1 MSVIAGVM
9 RFLGIAWLM
18 VAVAAAAS
26 LVSAQET
33 TLAQASVR
41 SQLLDDSGRLI
52 LDWGRTPA
60 PAITIDLSDT
70 LMVLRFDRPV
80 ALDTAA
86 LRTNLKAYFR
96 SAELAADGMSLALP
110 LKKPVTYRSR
120 REDGRFTLDLGLP
133 SEMVFDND
141 RGAPASAAAPS
152 PAQAPV
158 PAAPPA
164 QASAEAP
171 LPPEMFVAKPF
182 VPDAASAPQVTPQT
196 PPEPAGD
203 GVLRL
208 RAGEHGTYS
217 RLALD
222 WPDVAFTTRQA
233 GDRLEVTFDRSAQVD
248 LGGIASRVQQRLV
261 DISAGNDAAGN
272 LVLRLQLKPNVAASS
287 FRNGATIV
295 VDLSDATATAAA
307 EAAPA
312 APAVPAEMTPAVD
325 VAPAEEAVPEA
336 KVAEVPATPPA
347 AAVSEGAGSPP
358 IPVPAL
364 ETAPPSGNA
373 TGAPT
378 LPAAEIATPVVVTK
392 EPAVTPS
399 GQPPA
404 PVAIAASATPADGG
418 VILAFTFPAPTGLAL
433 FKRGEALWLVF
444 DRPGPVDLATLV
456 RAAPVLTGLGRVET
470 PYATALRLPDTARL
484 GGSNM
489 GAAIGG
495 DGRNWQISL
504 GTNRSLRPTSGMEQR
519 RESLANGGV
528 SLLFEIATPGTAL
541 ELADPEAGDRV
552 AVVPVGKA
560 GMGLAEAA
568 AWPDFRLLASFQG
581 VAVVPISERTRVE
594 SLPNGV
600 VVTTRG
606 DVVPQLV
613 AETVPPPLD
622 PADEPLPADGAA
634 PPAELVI
641 APVKGLFDLP
651 AWRRGG
657 EATFV
662 ADEAALRESVKNAS
676 AGQKPDATLA
686 LAEFQFAHARY
697 AEALEALA
705 ELDGADLQDTPLVS
719 TLRGAA
725 NALMDRREE
734 ALADLD
740 RPALANVPEAELF
753 RGYLAARNGDWSDAA
768 AAFGGPLPDID
779 DYAKPTR
786 MMLRRA
792 AAEAQVTEGDPLTA
806 QTFLDSMRIDAPDA
820 EDQAYHD
827 YLSGHQQMRMGDK
840 EAAMTAWRKLADSP
854 VPEVRA
860 RSQFDLAELELDEG
874 LIDQKQAAAALEALR
889 FVWRGTDFEFTLLRR
904 LGEHYIASDQ
914 PRRGL
919 TTLRQAATNFPSHPE
934 AKAATDA
941 MAETFR
947 DLYLGNAADRLSPL
961 MAVALYD
968 EFRELTPSGAEGDR
982 MITVLAD
989 RLVKVDLLDSAGQ
1002 LLENQVTKRL
1012 SGLDKAKAGTRW
1024 AAVALLDGKPDL
1036 ALTAI
1041 KESELPEMPP
1051 ELVAQRRRLQGRAL
1065 FEVGDTLQGL
1075 AMIRDDNS
1083 LDGLWLKADLQ
1094 WRLREWPAAAAALD
1108 RLIAAEAARLQLD
1121 FPAPLSSEDVA
1132 EDPALALTIDVDQGA
1147 QAAERDRKFTESLAP
1162 LILNQATALSLAND
1176 RAGLRRL
1183 GRAHGTQMAKGPYA
1197 TAFATLTAPSSSLAD
1212 SISAAMDSVDQLGA
1226 FVEDY
1231 RTRLRAASLS
1241 SPAEPSL

>member
-33 TLAQASVR
+33 PLAQASVR

-80 ALDTAA
+80 TLDTAA

-96 SAELAADGMSLALP
+96 SAELATDGMSLALS

-152 PAQAPV
+152 PVPTSTPV
-158 PAAPPA
+158 PAPPPA
-164 QASAEAP
+164 QASADAP

-182 VPDAASAPQVTPQT
+182 VPDAANAPQTTLQT
-196 PPEPAGD
+196 PSESAGD

-233 GDRLEVTFDRSAQVD
+233 GDRVEVTFDQSAQVD

-272 LVLRLQLKPNVAASS
+272 LVLRLQLKPNVAARSY
-287 FRNGATIV
+287 RNGATIV
-295 VDLSDATATAAA
+295 MDLSDATAAAAA
-307 EAAPA
+307 EAAPT
-312 APAVPAEMTPAVD
+312 VPAEVTPAV
-325 VAPAEEAVPEA
+325 EASPPESAAPEA
-336 KVAEVPATPPA
+336 TVAEAPATPPP
-347 AAVSEGAGSPP
+347 AVVAEETGSSP

-378 LPAAEIATPVVVTK
+378 LPAAEIAMPVVVTK

-418 VILAFTFPAPTGLAL
+418 VILAFAFPAPTGLAL

-456 RAAPVLTGLGRVET
+456 RAAPVLTGLDRVET

-504 GTNRSLRPTSGMEQR
+504 GPNRSLRPTSGMEQR

-528 SLLFEIATPGTAL
+528 SLLFEMAAPGTAL
-541 ELADPEAGDRV
+541 ELTDPEGGDRV

-606 DVVPQLV
+606 DVMPQLV

-686 LAEFQFAHARY
+686 LAEFLFAHARY

-725 NALMDRREE
+725 NALMDRQEE

-753 RGYLAARNGDWSDAA
+753 RGYLAARNGNWGDAA

-786 MMLRRA
+786 MVLRRA
-792 AAEAQVTEGDPLTA
+792 AAEALVTEGDPLTA
-806 QTFLDSMRIDAPDA
+806 QTYLDSMRIDAPDA
-820 EDQAYHD
+820 ED
-827 YLSGHQQMRMGDK
+827 
-840 EAAMTAWRKLADSP
+840 
-854 VPEVRA
+854 
-860 RSQFDLAELELDEG
+860 
-874 LIDQKQAAAALEALR
+874 
-889 FVWRGTDFEFTLLRR
+889 
-904 LGEHYIASDQ
+904 
-914 PRRGL
+914 
-919 TTLRQAATNFPSHPE
+919 
-934 AKAATDA
+934 
-941 MAETFR
+941 
-947 DLYLGNAADRLSPL
+947 
-961 MAVALYD
+961 
-968 EFRELTPSGAEGDR
+968 
-982 MITVLAD
+982 
-989 RLVKVDLLDSAGQ
+989 
-1002 LLENQVTKRL
+1002 
-1012 SGLDKAKAGTRW
+1012 
-1024 AAVALLDGKPDL
+1024 
-1036 ALTAI
+1036 
-1041 KESELPEMPP
+1041 
-1051 ELVAQRRRLQGRAL
+1051 
-1065 FEVGDTLQGL
+1065 
-1075 AMIRDDNS
+1075 
-1083 LDGLWLKADLQ
+1083 
-1094 WRLREWPAAAAALD
+1094 
-1108 RLIAAEAARLQLD
+1108 
-1121 FPAPLSSEDVA
+1121 
-1132 EDPALALTIDVDQGA
+1132 
-1147 QAAERDRKFTESLAP
+1147 
-1162 LILNQATALSLAND
+1162 
-1176 RAGLRRL
+1176 
-1183 GRAHGTQMAKGPYA
+1183 
-1197 TAFATLTAPSSSLAD
+1197 
-1212 SISAAMDSVDQLGA
+1212 
-1226 FVEDY
+1226 
-1231 RTRLRAASLS
+1231 
-1241 SPAEPSL
+1241 